1 MKFLQGTIKRVV
13 NEGGGQRRLLLE
25 RKDGTEFVA
34 TVLPSTSV
42 NGVGTLL
49 KSGGFEA
56 REAHMGR
63 DVYEQIAPSEPVTV
77 LDMSNVETA
86 ETAETAETSETIET
100 IETGDINTCS
110 IELAALINLSSQL
123 LKQSPDKVLE
133 DVIKIYKTL

>member
-77 LDMSNVETA
+77 LDMSNTET
-86 ETAETAETSETIET
+86 TETAETSETIET

-133 DVIKIYKTL
+133 DVIKIYKAL

>member
-13 NEGGGQRRLLLE
+13 NEGGGKRRLLLE

-34 TVLPSTSV
+34 TVLPDTSV
-42 NGVGTLL
+42 NGIGTLL
-49 KSGGFEA
+49 KAGGFEA

-63 DVYEQIAPSEPVTV
+63 DVYEQVAPSEPVTV
-77 LDMSNVETA
+77 LDMSNQETA
-86 ETAETAETSETIET
+86 EC
-100 IETGDINTCS
+100 DVDTCS

-133 DVIKIYKTL
+133 DVIKVYKEL

>member
-86 ETAETAETSETIET
+86 ETTETSETIET